1 MNDVRAQQQLAAQLE
16 HLLARVTTLRVL
28 RLRPE
33 ERTRLVQAIERTRM
47 QLLGSPEPVLVVVLA
62 GGTGVGKSALINAL
76 AGTPIA
82 VVGDTRPT
90 TTTLYVYHHSDVAAG
105 ALPTELASVASFVS
119 HDRPELRTK
128 VLIDTPDLDSFAT
141 QHRTL
146 AKQILKAAGLVLYVF
161 SPEKYLDERTWS
173 VLREEQCFSA
183 SAAVLNK
190 SDRVSPEELEQ
201 INDDLHRRFAEIGL
215 GDIRIFRTCALAH
228 VPQADDLRLSP
239 QPGVDD
245 TVVLRAFLEREL
257 RASDVVQLWHAQHQR
272 ALAHLQAE
280 VERVAPATML
290 AQLDEIAAVASQGY
304 AATAARLATLLA
316 EPLAAVEAALVSG
329 ATLRQHERFRGPFRT
344 WLVVTDCLRFGLRRI
359 VRHLAGDVLALQGNL
374 AETLRHGSVTSAMD
388 DVLRQEGY
396 RLQDLLYA
404 HGFPV
409 DRWRTHT
416 ATVAGAHLVSEVTTE
431 METRWHALVATCAER
446 GKVVVC
452 LANALGVL
460 VLAVLV
466 PTGLYIMSRDLLV
479 GRYVGLPLLGH
490 LLAMGV
496 LFCVAL
502 QGIVSVLLPSLRRRG
517 RGLGRQAVQ
526 TVVVRA
532 LQGWIDS
539 YRSELAADLADM
551 REPLAMLQAAVATR
565 ASALPLAHPYDQV
578 ESAHAR

>member
-1 MNDVRAQQQLAAQLE
+1 MNDARAQHQLE
-16 HLLARVTTLRVL
+16 ASLDHLLARVTTLRVL

-33 ERTRLVQAIERTRM
+33 EQTCLVQAIERTRM
-47 QLLGSPEPVLVVVLA
+47 QLLGNPEPVLVVVLA

-90 TTTLYVYHHSDVAAG
+90 TTTLHVYHHYEVTAG
-105 ALPTELASVASFVS
+105 ALPTELASVASFIS

-146 AKQILKAAGLVLYVF
+146 TRQVLKAAGLVLYVF

-173 VLREEQCFSA
+173 VLREEQHFSA

-190 SDRVSPEELEQ
+190 TDRVSLEELEQ

-215 GDIRIFRTCALAH
+215 GNIRLFRTCALAH
-228 VPQADDLRLSP
+228 ILQVDDLRLSP

-245 TVVLRAFLEREL
+245 TVALRAFLEREL
-257 RASDVVQLWHAQHQR
+257 RASDVVQLWHAQQQR

-280 VERVAPATML
+280 VERVAPETML
-290 AQLDEIAAVASQGY
+290 AQLDEIVIVASQGY
-304 AATAARLATLLA
+304 ATTAARLATLLA
-316 EPLAAVEAALVSG
+316 EPLATVETELVAG
-329 ATLRQHERFRGPFRT
+329 ATLRQHRRFRGPFRT
-344 WLVVTDCLRFGLRRI
+344 WLVMADCLRFGLPGI
-359 VRHLAGDVLALQGNL
+359 VRHLAGDVLAPQASLE
-374 AETLRHGSVTSAMD
+374 ETLRHGSVTSAMD
-388 DVLRQEGY
+388 DILRQEGY

-409 DRWRTHT
+409 DRWRTLT
-416 ATVAGAHLVSEVTTE
+416 ATVAGGHLLSEVTTE
-431 METRWHALVATCAER
+431 METRWHALMVTCEER
-446 GKVVVC
+446 GKVVVW
-452 LANALGVL
+452 LANALG
-460 VLAVLV
+460 ALV
-466 PTGLYIMSRDLLV
+466 PAVFVLIGLYVMSRDLLV

-502 QGIVSVLLPSLRRRG
+502 QGIVSVLLPSMRRRG

-532 LQGWIDS
+532 LQRWMES
-539 YRSELAADLADM
+539 YRSDLAADLADV
-551 REPLAMLQAAVATR
+551 REPLAMLQAAVAIR
-565 ASALPLAHPYDQV
+565 ASTLPLVRPYDQI
-578 ESAHAR
+578 ESEHAR